1 MFHLVSSLS
10 FEIVI
15 MLLLSL
21 SMPSKGEQHGEIQHQ
36 YLRSKEP
43 VSLLDKLFQ
52 DGLKW
57 YFLE

>member
-52 DGLKW
+52 DGLI